1 MSWKD
6 KFSDEVTSTSFSLTL
21 SKNMVRAM
29 ALAAAY
35 QTGNRELCRTAVF
48 SHSIV
53 GMQALVNKGLVEHTP
68 YVNVKNLQGIERDWD
83 QEKHI
88 WYKFTPAGTHL
99 YELLIL
105 SGLINRV
112 ESPKEISA
120 AA

>member
-35 QTGNRELCRTAVF
+35 QTGDRALCIATVF
-48 SHSIV
+48 SHSKV
-53 GMQALVNKGLVEHTP
+53 GMQALINKGLVEHTP
-68 YVNVKNLQGIERDWD
+68 YVNLNNKTGIERDWD

-105 SGLINRV
+105 SGLINRI
-112 ESPKEISA
+112 EKSQEISA
-120 AA
+120 VA